1 MNVYLAS
8 KSPRRRQLL
17 GEMGVAFQTV
27 SADCDETV
35 QEGVHPREAVALL
48 AAKKCRAGEEAAR
61 DPEGLVIGSDTLVEL
76 DGIALGKPRDE
87 ADAVRMLLALSG
99 RPHRVHTGVCVRY
112 RGRELSES
120 VTTTVYFRAFDRKE
134 AEAYVA
140 TGEPMDKAGAYG
152 IQGLGGRLVEKI
164 EGSFDNV
171 VGFPTDCVRR
181 LMEEVQ

>member
-17 GEMGVAFQTV
+17 GEMGVVFQTV

-35 QEGVHPREAVALL
+35 EEGVHPREAVALL
-48 AAKKCRAGEEAAR
+48 ATKKCRAGEEAAK
-61 DPEGLVIGSDTLVEL
+61 DPQGLVIGSDTLVEL

-87 ADAVRMLLALSG
+87 KDAVGMLLSLSG

-112 RGRELSES
+112 RGRELAES
-120 VTTTVYFRAFDRKE
+120 VTTTVYFRNFSKEE

-152 IQGLGGRLVEKI
+152 IQGLGGKLVEKI